1 MIDERMLRIY
11 KFLIQVGRFTVAQVP
26 EPYRTEIIDEEES

>member
-11 KFLIQVGRFTVAQVP
+11 KFLIQMGRLTVEQVP
-26 EPYRTEIIDEEES
+26 EPYRTAILSAD